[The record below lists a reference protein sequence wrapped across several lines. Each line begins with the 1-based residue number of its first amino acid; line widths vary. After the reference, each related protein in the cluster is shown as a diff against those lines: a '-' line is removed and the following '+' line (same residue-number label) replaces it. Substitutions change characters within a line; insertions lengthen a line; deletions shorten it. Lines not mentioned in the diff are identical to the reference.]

1 MNNDRNKSKSIA
13 RNAFRVGSF
22 VLIWILLILAFYRLG
37 SWQLDRA
44 DQVNNPPTTKVSSQP
59 IPIEQVAQPGI
70 NIRLSAVNRIVI
82 LKGQY
87 VEKYKA
93 PNQTLMTDE
102 KVTRDSAKFTF
113 DVQVMKLDSGN
124 HVLVARKILPANAD
138 NLLIN
143 GEVIATGRLYP
154 NQNVDRV
161 ALTDGVL
168 SRLDPAL
175 VVSQKF
181 PFFYDGYV
189 ILQQERYV
197 AANQTNENILASEL
211 IPSPLISQKVPGFY
225 WQHISYVV
233 VWWFMALLVLIAPLF
248 RQFRPKLI

>member
-1 MNNDRNKSKSIA
+1 MDQVTQYDVGIAGSIIMIGLSIATVILFISFYRRYKKMSQKKPMNNERNKRKSIS

-44 DQVNNPPTTKVSSQP
+44 HQVNNPPTTKVSSQP
-59 IPIEQVAQPGI
+59 IPIEQIAQPGI

-138 NLLIN
+138 NLLTK
-143 GEVIATGRLYP
+143 GEVIATGQIGRAH
-154 NQNVDRV
+154 V
-161 ALTDGVL
+161 
-168 SRLDPAL
+168 
-175 VVSQKF
+175 
-181 PFFYDGYV
+181 
-189 ILQQERYV
+189 
-197 AANQTNENILASEL
+197 
-211 IPSPLISQKVPGFY
+211 
-225 WQHISYVV
+225 
-233 VWWFMALLVLIAPLF
+233 
-248 RQFRPKLI
+248 